1 MSVERSVSS
10 PTHTCHS
17 RPSLPHQSQS
27 CTSKERYL
35 NLKLELPILNV
46 RDICVFQNLKGG
58 ESIHTWEPWWPT
70 RHNMNLPSP
79 VCRVLFRELRH
90 KGNLMCMDFLLMVI
104 RLSGGL
110 YSLCED
116 LEPQTAV
123 IETDSG
129 LSTMTLW
136 ITTIITPIIITAAL
150 HAHKVLR

>member
-1 MSVERSVSS
+1 
-10 PTHTCHS
+10 
-17 RPSLPHQSQS
+17 
-27 CTSKERYL
+27 
-35 NLKLELPILNV
+35 
-46 RDICVFQNLKGG
+46 
-58 ESIHTWEPWWPT
+58 
-70 RHNMNLPSP
+70 MNLPSP
-79 VCRVLFRELRH
+79 LCHALFREQRH
-90 KGNLMCMDFLLMVI
+90 KENLMCMDFLLTVI

-129 LSTMTLW
+129 LSTMTPR